1 MGSVAL
7 INRLGGVHINVSHY
21 NNSNDAFLA
30 LEMGEVGHPVDAV
43 RVQLDSGESL
53 PEMTTEEFQSWFMKG
68 YEEPHV

>member
-30 LEMGEVGHPVDAV
+30 LEMGEVNHPVDV
-43 RVQLDSGESL
+43 VHVYLPNGESL
-53 PEMTTEEFQSWFMKG
+53 PEMTKREFQDWFLEG
-68 YEEPHV
+68 YEESNV